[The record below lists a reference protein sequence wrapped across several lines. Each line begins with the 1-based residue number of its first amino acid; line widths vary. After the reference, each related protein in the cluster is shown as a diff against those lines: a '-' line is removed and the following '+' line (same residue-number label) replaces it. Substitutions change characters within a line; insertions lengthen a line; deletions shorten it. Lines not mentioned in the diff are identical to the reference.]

1 MLCTPYSC
9 AMLRLVVD
17 VDLHDFVEPLRIAAI
32 VSTIGD
38 TCRQGPH
45 HGAQKSTITGSSLC
59 STSAS
64 HCAVVTD
71 GTSSTGSSGTG
82 SSGRSPA

>member
-1 MLCTPYSC
+1 
-9 AMLRLVVD
+9 
-17 VDLHDFVEPLRIAAI
+17 LRIAAM

-38 TCRQGPH
+38 TCRHGPH
-45 HGAQKSTITGSSLC
+45 HGAQKSTITGSSLR

-71 GTSSTGSSGTG
+71 GTSSTGASELLVGPLA
-82 SSGRSPA
+82 RVDLRQPRVAPQALERHLVLHRILA